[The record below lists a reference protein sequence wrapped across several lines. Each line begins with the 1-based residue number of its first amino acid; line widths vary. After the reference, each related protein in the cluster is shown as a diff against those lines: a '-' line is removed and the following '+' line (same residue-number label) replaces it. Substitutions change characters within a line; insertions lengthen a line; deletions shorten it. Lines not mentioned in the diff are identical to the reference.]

1 MTKDPTERTNG
12 TDTVRPAEHRENSP
26 MMASGS
32 IAEITER
39 LFAEFAPRVSLTTI
53 VAAVR
58 QGRRDLDG
66 TPESALPEM
75 VERLARQRLTEL
87 AQHPPTPT

>member
-1 MTKDPTERTNG
+1 
-12 TDTVRPAEHRENSP
+12 

-32 IAEITER
+32 MAEITER

-53 VAAVR
+53 GTAVR
-58 QGRRDLDG
+58 QCRRDLDG

>member
-1 MTKDPTERTNG
+1 
-12 TDTVRPAEHRENSP
+12 
-26 MMASGS
+26 MMSSGS

-58 QGRRDLDG
+58 QCRRDLDG
-66 TPESALPEM
+66 TPVSALPAM

-87 AQHPPTPT
+87 GQVPPAQTS

>member
-1 MTKDPTERTNG
+1 
-12 TDTVRPAEHRENSP
+12 
-26 MMASGS
+26 MMPSGS

-58 QGRRDLDG
+58 QCRSDLDG
-66 TPESALPEM
+66 TAESALPEM

-87 AQHPPTPT
+87 AQDPPAPT